1 MSVSTRGVVALLV
14 VAAIVVAMVVAR
26 RGEEELAT
34 WLLTGAFGL
43 ASLWAGLSVV
53 WAYEFGGEGALTAQ
67 SYLSLLAMSVSFT
80 VYFAVR
86 ARADAGLTGGWS

>member
-14 VAAIVVAMVVAR
+14 VGAMAVALIVAR
-26 RGEEELAT
+26 RGEEGLAT
-34 WLLTGAFGL
+34 WLLTGAFAL

-53 WAYEFGGEGALTAQ
+53 WAYEFGGEGAMTPQ
-67 SYLSLLAMSVSFT
+67 TYLSLLAMSVSFT